1 MFDRIDVLPLGGDD
15 PRRIDRYG
23 IEGRLGVGGQGV
35 VYLGRA
41 PDGRPVAVKVL
52 SGGLPT
58 REVRARFVRELAAAR
73 RVPQAHTAAILD
85 ADVEGERP
93 YIVSEY
99 VAGPSLQEAVEKN
112 GVFAGNALERL
123 ATYTITALAAIH
135 GARVVHRDFK
145 PSNVLIGPDG
155 PRVVDFGIARALD
168 SGEQTTNSLIGTPPY
183 MAPEQFGGQ
192 PAGPH
197 TDVFA
202 WAATMVFAATG
213 NPPFGRMSFAAVANR
228 ILNESPDLAD
238 LASPLRDVLARC
250 LAKDPADRPTSIQV
264 LQALVGHDTFAGP
277 YPSPVAGRGESAA
290 VPWRPAG
297 GVLPGVEGGETGPTG
312 TGAPWFRRG
321 SVIAALTAATA
332 VAVAVSVV
340 TVINL
345 RDGGEA
351 GAARRPVETPR
362 PAETTAVSGLPAGLA
377 GFWDFGERAG
387 SSAADSTGGEG
398 LLLSRGANWEAHPPP
413 AAKGALYLDGV
424 KGYAATD
431 DRPVVDSTESF
442 TATARVRIDR
452 SPSDFYYA
460 AAASQ
465 EATDGYYSFAVQYM
479 SCTARAE
486 PDSTCPGRGE
496 HWSLSVYGES
506 GQVERLVSST
516 KVKPLTWVHLAAVHD
531 REAGAAGE
539 VRLYVDGRLED
550 AKPLKEPIRPSSG
563 PFYVGR
569 STYGEPV
576 DFWPGAVTNVALWD
590 RALSEADVRSVAVRN

>member
-1 MFDRIDVLPLGGDD
+1 MFDRIDVLPLGNED
-15 PRRIDRYG
+15 PRRIDLYG

-35 VYLGRA
+35 VYLGRT

-85 ADVEGERP
+85 ADVDGERP

-112 GVFAGNALERL
+112 GVFGENTLERL

-145 PSNVLIGPDG
+145 PSNVLIGSDG

-183 MAPEQFGGQ
+183 MAPEQFSGQ

-213 NPPFGRMSFAAVANR
+213 NPPFGRTSFAAVANR
-228 ILNESPDLAD
+228 ILNESPDLAG
-238 LASPLRDVLARC
+238 LPSPLRGVLARC
-250 LAKDPADRPTSIQV
+250 LAKDPADRPTAIQV
-264 LQALVGHDTFAGP
+264 LQTLVGHGTFVEP
-277 YPSPVAGRGESAA
+277 YPPGYRAAGRGEPAA
-290 VPWRPAG
+290 VPWQPAG
-297 GVLPGVEGGETGPTG
+297 AALPVADDVEAGPTRAA
-312 TGAPWFRRG
+312 TPWFRRG
-321 SVIAALTAATA
+321 SVIASLTAATA
-332 VAVAVSVV
+332 VAAAVTAIV
-340 TVINL
+340 L
-345 RDGGEA
+345 QDGRPDNAEP
-351 GAARRPVETPR
+351 GAAKRPVETPV
-362 PAETTAVSGLPAGLA
+362 ETPAVSGLPAGLA

-387 SSAADSTGGEG
+387 SRAGDSAGGNG
-398 LLLSRGANWEAHPPP
+398 LLLNRGANWEAHPPR
-413 AAKGALYLDGV
+413 AAKGALYFDGV

-431 DRPVVDSTESF
+431 RGPVVDSTESF
-442 TATARVRIDR
+442 TAAARVRIDR

-465 EATDGYYSFAVQYM
+465 EATNGYFSFSVQYM
-479 SCTARAE
+479 SCTARAR
-486 PDSTCPGRGE
+486 PDSTCPGRGGV
-496 HWSLSVYGES
+496 LDPVGVR
-506 GQVERLVSST
+506 GGR
-516 KVKPLTWVHLAAVHD
+516 AA
-531 REAGAAGE
+531 
-539 VRLYVDGRLED
+539 
-550 AKPLKEPIRPSSG
+550 
-563 PFYVGR
+563 
-569 STYGEPV
+569 
-576 DFWPGAVTNVALWD
+576 
-590 RALSEADVRSVAVRN
+590 